1 MRIGSD
7 RHANLAVVQIE
18 LWERVDR
25 MAADRVATEP
35 AKVDRAVAERAVAQ
49 VVADMVAIALWGIVP
64 KETDLHDDR
73 VLLAQKVLAIANDQ
87 QREVDDRQGLA
98 DMAKGLQ
105 ETVRLQV
112 QGAAPID
119 RVAIV
124 LAMPE
129 LHLALKGGQSRLQ
142 HAAGCEEQDPLQE
155 TLHDPQK
162 EATGQ
167 EAAAPAWVA
176 LEAVAVN
183 VPLAR
188 ELVVV
193 AEAVLDDLAAV
204 VRVPVLPD
212 REHRARVLRDQGHHE
227 AVPQEPVVLD
237 QRVQVDLAEVEN
249 LVVIEADK
257 CSGHDSCADALH

>member
-1 MRIGSD
+1 
-7 RHANLAVVQIE
+7 
-18 LWERVDR
+18 
-25 MAADRVATEP
+25 
-35 AKVDRAVAERAVAQ
+35 
-49 VVADMVAIALWGIVP
+49 MVAIALWGIVP

-73 VLLAQKVLAIANDQ
+73 VLLAPKGLAIAND

-129 LHLALKGGQSRLQ
+129 LHLELKGWQSRLQ
-142 HAAGCEEQDPLQE
+142 HAAGCDEQGPLQE

-162 EATGQ
+162 EATGR
-167 EAAAPAWVA
+167 EAAVPEWVA
-176 LEAVAVN
+176 LAAVAVN
-183 VPLAR
+183 VPLAL
-188 ELVVV
+188 ELAVV

-204 VRVPVLPD
+204 VRVPVLPA
-212 REHRARVLRDQGHHE
+212 RVVHRARVHRDQGHHE

-237 QRVQVDLAEVEN
+237 QQVQVDLAEVEN
-249 LVVIEADK
+249 LVAIEADK
-257 CSGHDSCADALH
+257 CSGRDSCADALH